1 MQLYI
6 QYDMQTIFKHA
17 LKKCRHVN
25 AVKHAIRQAILPAIR
40 HANNMQTCITKYPK
54 ERIFHYT
61 SNKTYTH
68 QHTYLHKP

>member
-1 MQLYI
+1 
-6 QYDMQTIFKHA
+6 MQTIFKHA
-17 LKKCRHVN
+17 LKCRHVN